1 MEVASPAPPRDQAR
15 RTRTALPL
23 ALVTFAVSYVA
34 MLFTVR
40 WIKPMGEQGWDALA
54 YFVGLLVFGALLV
67 IVIIPIVVFT
77 LGRRLDAAT
86 REWSTSRAAMAF
98 GGAGMALGLVAA
110 VVLTVW
116 GGVSLVGALA
126 NVIVPGAV
134 AGLATRLLLPIGA
147 GAPLGPDPLL
157 GARRA
162 SARRSIRA
170 GDVAEVVVIGGPR
183 VTWRSAL
190 RRDRSTESS

>member
-1 MEVASPAPPRDQAR
+1 VDIGQASPAPPLDQAR
-15 RTRTALPL
+15 RARTALPL
-23 ALVTFAVSYVA
+23 ALVTFAVTYVA

-77 LGRRLDAAT
+77 LGRKVDAAT
-86 REWSTSRAAMAF
+86 REWSTPRAAVAF

-126 NVIVPGAV
+126 NVVVPGAV
-134 AGLATRLLLPIGA
+134 AGLATRVLLPSALEHRWVLILFWVLAALPLA
-147 GAPLGPDPLL
+147 GAFAL
-157 GARRA
+157 AA
-162 SARRSIRA
+162 SLSH
-170 GDVAEVVVIGGPR
+170 
-183 VTWRSAL
+183 
-190 RRDRSTESS
+190 